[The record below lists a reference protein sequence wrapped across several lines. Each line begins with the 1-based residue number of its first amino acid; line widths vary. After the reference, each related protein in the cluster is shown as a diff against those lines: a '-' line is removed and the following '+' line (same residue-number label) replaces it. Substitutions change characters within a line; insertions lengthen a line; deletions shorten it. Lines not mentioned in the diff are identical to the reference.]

1 MHVVIQ
7 EVEGVNAVVV
17 EAFEI
22 AGVTGIVTF
31 DVIAEALAGADAALS
46 LNSQIIGDVADPV
59 ANQDVAT
66 KAYVDANSG
75 GGGGTRVEM
84 TASASLSASNRD
96 TCYTN
101 AGASSTVVATLPTSA
116 AIGSSRWRARFIV
129 VEGQVLRFLR
139 QGTNT
144 INYFGV
150 SGISLESANA
160 GDTIDIEYAG
170 GGVFVVTG
178 ATGQGWSFP

>member
-1 MHVVIQ
+1 MIIELLETDGVIA
-7 EVEGVNAVVV
+7 EII
-17 EAFEI
+17 EAHEI
-22 AGVTGIVTF
+22 AGVTAVLTF
-31 DVIAEALAGADAALS
+31 DAVAAALALADAPVTLTAL
-46 LNSQIIGDVADPV
+46 AAPV
-59 ANQDVAT
+59 GNYDIAT

-84 TASASLSASNRD
+84 TASASLSADNRD

-101 AGASSTVVATLPTSA
+101 AGAGGAVVATLPTSA
-116 AIGSSRWRARFIV
+116 AIASSRWRARFIV
-129 VEGQVLRFLR
+129 VEGQVFRFLR
-139 QGTNT
+139 QGSNT
-144 INYFGV
+144 INYYGV

>member
-1 MHVVIQ
+1 MII
-7 EVEGVNAVVV
+7 ELLETDGVNAEIF

-22 AGVTGIVTF
+22 AGVTAVLTF
-31 DVIAEALAGADAALS
+31 DAVAAALALADDSVSFNDQL
-46 LNSQIIGDVADPV
+46 ITDVADPV

-84 TASASLSASNRD
+84 SASASLSAGTRD
-96 TCYTN
+96 SCYTN
-101 AGASSTVVATLPTSA
+101 TGAGATVVATLPASA
-116 AIGSSRWRARFIV
+116 DIGSSRWRARFIV
-129 VEGQVLRFLR
+129 VASQMFRFLR
-139 QGTNT
+139 QGSNT

-150 SGISLESANA
+150 SGISLESSNA